1 MKSNWLATLLLLQIG
16 ACATHSVAQNAAIPQ
31 ELLAWQDWVLHD
43 STKRCPIS
51 SDEQRCIWPG
61 TLRLEI
67 ADRGAQFA
75 QNASS
80 YLPNQRL
87 SLPGSADSHWPINV
101 RLNGA
106 EVPVLNVDGRP
117 AIWVANAGAATIDGE
132 FSWETRPEQLTL
144 NSDVPVELRQNG
156 VAVNNPERQGDE
168 LYLGTQTN
176 VAREADA
183 LDVQVHRLLSDQLP
197 LNLATNIELRVSGN
211 AREAL
216 LGPALLPGFAP
227 IALNGDLTAKLESDG
242 SLRVQLKPG
251 TWQLNLFARSLS
263 PMVEFKLPKSTQAN
277 NAWPSQ
283 ETLSLQTDPL
293 FRTIRLEG
301 LESIDPNQSEVPS
314 EWRQMPAYL
323 WDAEQSF
330 TLRQESRGR
339 DETVPNRLTLTRT
352 LWLDFSGKGF
362 SGKDQLS
369 GVMQRDWRVSMRA
382 PYVLTRA
389 QAYGEDGLQP
399 LLITKDTQ
407 GGGTGVELRTTNVSL
422 QTSNRIEAPYQ
433 LGKSLAAT
441 GYTQVLDQA
450 NIALNTPPGW
460 KLIAAIGASQSN
472 SAWIDQWNVYYIFAA
487 AILTVIAWR
496 YLGFGFALA
505 TGLYVVLSMFEYQ
518 GPKYSLAFA
527 LLLLMLLRNLGSTKA
542 AGKRSLRDSWFG
554 KLVRY
559 SSYAVLLMV
568 SLQTIAFIQ
577 HQARVAI
584 HPQLDYIGSSTAF
597 TDKMGLPNLMSEP
610 MAVPTV
616 AAQEINANDA
626 AAAAG
631 AVMDAEQAPAP
642 PPPPPPPRVQVSKAI
657 NEVASQNM
665 AYLNQASTKRMKM
678 QRYASNSV
686 LQAGRAE
693 PDWTW
698 QQYQVSVAGPIA
710 PDQTLAFV
718 LTPPWL
724 TGLLRFLMIALIGYV
739 LYRIGRELI
748 RDYRQP
754 PSNAEK
760 DAPTHGNRTASVLA
774 TSLLLVS
781 ALLSSSA
788 IAQSTPDAQ
797 ILETLRERLEQQ
809 PACAPNCVSLGATRV
824 SAIGN
829 QLEMRIIA
837 SVGATAEVKIPIS
850 ERALA
855 DLSLTVDG
863 QARRFDARDGD
874 YRSLVL
880 PRGVHTIIVR
890 AVIRAD
896 RVVLAFPITPM
907 HVEFIGTGWE
917 TNSIRDARLSSGTLD
932 LARAAGEVAGDTPR
946 DAGGTNQF
954 PPYLRVTRQF
964 QFDLNWK
971 LMTRIERLTE
981 IGQGITVRLPLLAGE
996 QPLHPDV
1003 VIKDGMALYSL
1014 NQSQSDVEFESAL
1027 ASAEQLT
1034 LTAPALSERAEI
1046 WTVQSSPT
1054 WHVDASGIPQSLH
1067 GMEPSQQDVSQ
1078 RFDPLPGETL
1088 TLKLTRP
1095 EPAPGPAFRIDSV
1108 NLSVS
1113 PGEKLRDS
1121 TLSFLLRA
1129 TQGGSHTILLPKGSE
1144 LIAISRDGSAQTLRL
1159 REQKLELPI
1168 HPGDNQFLVQIREK
1182 VALAD
1187 GLRAPA
1193 IDLQLPAA
1201 NVNVIIDVPN
1211 NRWLLWTRGPTLGP
1225 AILFW
1230 PTLFV
1235 ILLIAGALAYSR
1247 RTALGIGEWFL
1258 LGLGLAG
1265 LGWAFVAIAAWFILL
1280 QYRLKHG
1287 QELGD
1292 WTHRGF
1298 QALLAFL
1305 TFLSVLIVLAGVA
1318 NGLISHL
1325 DMQVTGNSS
1334 SAYQLKWFADLTDGP
1349 LPDARAYSAPT
1360 WLYKL
1365 LMLAWSLWL
1374 AFAAMRWLRYAWQAF
1389 SAGGIWRA
1397 FPVRIKAEPVVAET
1411 QQSDASATSTD
1422 ALPPLPVKPE

>member
-1 MKSNWLATLLLLQIG
+1 MKSIWLATLVALQI
-16 ACATHSVAQNAAIPQ
+16 SNVAAQTAAVPP
-31 ELLAWQDWVLHD
+31 ELLGWQDWVLHD
-43 STKRCPIS
+43 SIKRCPIS
-51 SDEQRCIWPG
+51 SEDQQRCVWPG
-61 TLRLEI
+61 TLRIEV
-67 ADRGAQFA
+67 AERGARFV

-80 YLPNQRL
+80 YLANQSL
-87 SLPGSADSHWPINV
+87 TLPGNAEGHWPINV
-101 RLNGA
+101 RVNGA
-106 EVPVLNVDGRP
+106 PVPVLNVSGRP
-117 AIWVANAGAATIDGE
+117 AIWLTPAGEATIEGE
-132 FSWETRPEQLTL
+132 FVWETRPEQLTVGD
-144 NSDVPVELRQNG
+144 DVPVELRQNG
-156 VAVNNPERQGDE
+156 VAVNNPERQGNE

-197 LNLATNIELRVSGN
+197 LNLATHIELRVSGN
-211 AREAL
+211 ARETL

-227 IALNGDLTAKLESDG
+227 TAIDGDLTAKLEADG
-242 SLRVQLKPG
+242 SLRIQLKPG
-251 TWQLNLFARSLS
+251 TWSLNLYARSLS
-263 PMVEFKLPKSTQAN
+263 PLVEFKLPKSTQTN
-277 NAWPSQ
+277 NAWPSE

-314 EWRQMPAYL
+314 DWRQMPAYL
-323 WDAEQSF
+323 WSAEQSF

-339 DETVPNRLTLTRT
+339 DETVPNRLTLDRT

-389 QAYGEDGLQP
+389 QAYGEDGLEP

-407 GGGTGVELRTTNVSL
+407 GAGTGVELRTTNVSL
-422 QTSNRIEAPYQ
+422 QTSSRIEAPYQ
-433 LGKSLAAT
+433 LGKSIAAT

-460 KLIAAIGASQSN
+460 KLIAAIGASQST

-496 YLGFGFALA
+496 YLGFAFAAA
-505 TGLYVVLSMFEYQ
+505 TGLFIVLSMFEMH

-527 LLLLMLLRNLGSTKA
+527 LLLLMLLRKMSNTTSASNRAQNLGN
-542 AGKRSLRDSWFG
+542 SWFG

-568 SLQTIAFIQ
+568 TLQTIAFVQ
-577 HQARVAI
+577 HQARVAM
-584 HPQLDYIGSSTAF
+584 HPQLDFVGYETAQSNDGYSQEKVQVQLNAQG
-597 TDKMGLPNLMSEP
+597 TGQELVYQQNASVADV
-610 MAVPTV
+610 AVAV
-616 AAQEINANDA
+616 EEAAPA
-626 AAAAG
+626 AAT
-631 AVMDAEQAPAP
+631 PP
-642 PPPPPPPRVQVSKAI
+642 PPPPPPPREMVI
-657 NEVASQNM
+657 ASNKM
-665 AYLNQASTKRMKM
+665 AYANQASTKRMKM

-724 TGLLRFLMIALIGYV
+724 TGLIRFLMIALVAYL
-739 LYRIGRELI
+739 LYRVARELI
-748 RDYRQP
+748 RNHREP
-754 PSNAEK
+754 PTDK
-760 DAPTHGNRTASVLA
+760 DFGEPAPDRSSAAVLA
-774 TSLLLVS
+774 TSLLFFSSLVTS
-781 ALLSSSA
+781 ASLF
-788 IAQSTPDAQ
+788 AQSTPDGE
-797 ILETLRERLEQQ
+797 ILEKLRERLEQQ
-809 PACAPNCVSLGATRV
+809 PACAPNCVSLGQTRV
-824 SAIGN
+824 SASGN
-829 QLEMRIIA
+829 QLEMQLIA

-855 DLSLTVDG
+855 DVSLSVDG
-863 QARRFDARDGD
+863 QARRFDGREGD
-874 YRSLVL
+874 NRSLVL
-880 PRGVHTIIVR
+880 PRGVHTIVIR
-890 AVIRAD
+890 ALIRAD
-896 RVVLAFPITPM
+896 RVVLAFPVTPM

-932 LARAAGEVAGDTPR
+932 LARAAGANAADTER
-946 DAGGTNQF
+946 ETGGTNQF

-971 LMTRIERLTE
+971 LTTRIERLTAT
-981 IGQGITVRLPLLAGE
+981 GQGITVRLPLLAGE

-1003 VIKDGMALYSL
+1003 VIKDGVALYSL
-1014 NQSQSDVEFESAL
+1014 NQSQADVEFESAL
-1027 ASAEQLT
+1027 ASAEQLS

-1054 WHVDASGIPQSLH
+1054 WHVDATGVPQSLH
-1067 GMEPSQQDVSQ
+1067 GMEPSQQDVAQ

-1088 TLKLTRP
+1088 MLKLTRP

-1129 TQGGSHTILLPKGSE
+1129 TQGGSHTILLPAGSE

-1159 REQKLELPI
+1159 REQKLELPV

-1182 VALAD
+1182 IALAD

-1193 IDLQLPAA
+1193 IDLKLPAA
-1201 NVNVIIDVPN
+1201 NVNITIDVPD

-1235 ILLIAGALAYSR
+1235 ILLISGALAYSR
-1247 RTALGIGEWFL
+1247 RTALGFTEWFL
-1258 LGLGLAG
+1258 LYCCNIASRVAHN
-1265 LGWAFVAIAAWFILL
+1265 WATGRTAACSCCSRF
-1280 QYRLKHG
+1280 
-1287 QELGD
+1287 
-1292 WTHRGF
+1292 
-1298 QALLAFL
+1298 
-1305 TFLSVLIVLAGVA
+1305 
-1318 NGLISHL
+1318 
-1325 DMQVTGNSS
+1325 
-1334 SAYQLKWFADLTDGP
+1334 
-1349 LPDARAYSAPT
+1349 
-1360 WLYKL
+1360 
-1365 LMLAWSLWL
+1365 
-1374 AFAAMRWLRYAWQAF
+1374 
-1389 SAGGIWRA
+1389 
-1397 FPVRIKAEPVVAET
+1397 
-1411 QQSDASATSTD
+1411 
-1422 ALPPLPVKPE
+1422 